1 MSDLKMRTILIV
13 DDDEGPLSALQEALE
28 AYYTIVA
35 TQTLNSAISTLESK
49 ESTIDMVITDY
60 HLGKSGTAND
70 LIHHI
75 RTHMY
80 LKVRNLPILVIT
92 ADKSQKYFIETQN
105 CEFMTKPFKLA
116 QLLESIKNK
125 IGE

>member
-1 MSDLKMRTILIV
+1 MKRILIV

-28 AYYTIVA
+28 VYYSIIPA
-35 TQTLNSAISTLESK
+35 QTLHSAMSILESK
-49 ESTIDMVITDY
+49 DEAIDMVITDY

-70 LIHHI
+70 LIHHV

-80 LKVRNLPILVIT
+80 LQVRNLPILVIT
-92 ADKSQKYFIETQN
+92 ADKDQKYFIESQQ

>member
-1 MSDLKMRTILIV
+1 MRKILIV

-28 AYYTIVA
+28 AYYSITVA
-35 TQTLNSAISTLESK
+35 QTLNSAVSILESK
-49 ESTIDMVITDY
+49 EQDIDMVITDY

-70 LIHHI
+70 LINHI
-75 RTHMY
+75 RTHMF

-92 ADKSQKYFIETQN
+92 ADKSQKYFIESQH
-105 CEFMTKPFKLA
+105 CDFMTKPFKLA
-116 QLLESIKNK
+116 QLLECIKNK

>member
-1 MSDLKMRTILIV
+1 MKKILIV

-35 TQTLNSAISTLESK
+35 AQTLNSAISILESK
-49 ESTIDMVITDY
+49 ERAIDMVITDY

-75 RTHMY
+75 KTHMY

>member
-1 MSDLKMRTILIV
+1 MKKILIV

-28 AYYTIVA
+28 AYYTITGA
-35 TQTLNSAISTLESK
+35 QTLNSAMSVLESK
-49 ESTIDMVITDY
+49 DEAVDMVITDY

-70 LIHHI
+70 LIHYI
-75 RTHMY
+75 RTHTFI
-80 LKVRNLPILVIT
+80 KVRNLPILVIS